1 MIDLIIPMY
10 NCLDTIDKTLNSI
23 YCQDRKDLYKI
34 ILVDDCSSC
43 DYTSVLDKYSKSLDI
58 TYLRLTQNY
67 GPGIARQYGID
78 HSNSQYIMFIDA
90 DDLLYNDNSII
101 CLYNKICTG
110 LDYVSSLTYNEYSK
124 TTSCNSGDLHGK
136 MYSRDFI
143 LKNNIRFNDSRFH
156 EDNAFNSLVLLNNPS
171 KSFIDSIVYIYSYN
185 KKSLTKSN
193 ENEEF
198 YRLEIYIKN
207 MKYVIDTASINKCK
221 SELIKEYIERKYSY
235 LSNYYNNLDKD
246 KKEILNKWLE
256 DNNLKVICI

>member
-156 EDNAFNSLVLLNNPS
+156 EDNAS
-171 KSFIDSIVYIYSYN
+171 
-185 KKSLTKSN
+185 
-193 ENEEF
+193 
-198 YRLEIYIKN
+198 R
-207 MKYVIDTASINKCK
+207 A
-221 SELIKEYIERKYSY
+221 
-235 LSNYYNNLDKD
+235 
-246 KKEILNKWLE
+246 
-256 DNNLKVICI
+256 